1 MTTRKFLEYYRSIVQ
16 EINSL
21 EIAAARCQCDGAPS
35 EIHSLHI
42 ERTPTTNNRSA
53 ASLQLYEGLT
63 AQIKE
68 KRSQLEKMDNRFWS
82 IVHAAPNPQTTMI
95 MAHYYGMGEQD
106 NVIASIVGYTREHVN
121 RLRNEYIKQLA

>member
-1 MTTRKFLEYYRSIVQ
+1 MTNRQFLETYRSLVL
-16 EINSL
+16 EVNSL
-21 EIAAARCQCDGAPS
+21 EMAADRCQSDGAPS
-35 EIHSLHI
+35 GIHSLHI
-42 ERTPTTNNRSA
+42 EHSPATNTRHA

-68 KRSQLEKMDNRFWS
+68 KREQLENMGSRFWS